1 MHYEKWQIKN
11 TIEKF
16 YSSLTSENKKDYLT
30 LFSDLQIQIEG
41 WFRGELMN
49 YLKNEKLEMTVSSR
63 EIRVNNEKR
72 KKVDLRVKINNEF
85 YLIEL
90 KHILVGCQLNNT
102 YPLGFYFYKNSYI
115 YNDIEKLQEVD
126 NSDKQQHRY
135 SLAFI
140 STNYSCDKCKN
151 QNFKKINS
159 KKDLKDQYEAVKEKK
174 TDIEQNVSSVSYDY
188 DYITHFGYLLL
199 EVKINNENV
208 KVRRENRS
216 YSILGDLRH
225 VIDIL
230 LNYSNS

>member
-1 MHYEKWQIKN
+1 MEEWELRN

-49 YLKNEKLEMTVSSR
+49 YLKNEKLEMTVSNR

-85 YLIEL
+85 YWIEL

-140 STNYSCDKCKN
+140 STNYTCDKCRNTK
-151 QNFKKINS
+151 FKKIS
-159 KKDLKDQYEAVKEKK
+159 TKEELKVQYEDIIKNK
-174 TDIEQNVSSVSYDY
+174 TDIKQKASLVSWDY
-188 DYITHFGYLLL
+188 NNIQHFGYLLL
-199 EVKINNENV
+199 RV
-208 KVRRENRS
+208 NR
-216 YSILGDLRH
+216 
-225 VIDIL
+225 
-230 LNYSNS
+230 

>member
-1 MHYEKWQIKN
+1 MEEWELRN

-49 YLKNEKLEMTVSSR
+49 YLKNEKLEMTVSNR

-72 KKVDLRVKINNEF
+72 KKVDLRVQINNEF
-85 YLIEL
+85 YWIEL

-140 STNYSCDKCKN
+140 STNYTCDKCRNTK
-151 QNFKKINS
+151 FKKIS
-159 KKDLKDQYEAVKEKK
+159 TKEELKVQYEDIIKNK
-174 TDIEQNVSSVSYDY
+174 TDIKQKASLVSWDY
-188 DYITHFGYLLL
+188 NNIQHFGYLLL
-199 EVKINNENV
+199 RV
-208 KVRRENRS
+208 NR
-216 YSILGDLRH
+216 
-225 VIDIL
+225 
-230 LNYSNS
+230 